1 MRDWIKM
8 HTDLY
13 RHPKVILMA
22 EHLREH
28 SEEALRNSARN
39 VLRNA
44 VVGALVTVWGTMRHS
59 GKLQSG
65 DLVCKGGSLQVIDCI
80 ADIPGFGAA
89 MASVGWAIINSESM
103 IFPRFFA
110 QNNVATESGEK
121 SPGAQR
127 AARHREKKEKEI
139 KALRDAHVTG
149 DVTPRVE
156 KSRVEIQNTNKD
168 AGASVSDFPPE
179 ASAGDAAV
187 IGLETQPR
195 PVQIPP
201 RMQGDD
207 VMAAARKWFRHLRQA
222 APERVPQPGSEQ
234 LQEWWT
240 HYGAIGPERFMAAV
254 DFSIARGY
262 KNLIEEKPEHER
274 RDIRGPAVGSA
285 ASSAQ
290 RREANNAAAFAA
302 VFGSHPNDWPK
313 PGHVVRREADRVHGE
328 PAGDMGGD
336 SQLLPG

>member
-1 MRDWIKM
+1 MTAHWIK
-8 HTDLY
+8 
-13 RHPKVILMA
+13 
-22 EHLREH
+22 
-28 SEEALRNSARN
+28 
-39 VLRNA
+39 
-44 VVGALVTVWGTMRHS
+44 
-59 GKLQSG
+59 
-65 DLVCKGGSLQVIDCI
+65 
-80 ADIPGFGAA
+80 
-89 MASVGWAIINSESM
+89 
-103 IFPRFFA
+103 
-110 QNNVATESGEK
+110 
-121 SPGAQR
+121 
-127 AARHREKKEKEI
+127 
-139 KALRDAHVTG
+139 
-149 DVTPRVE
+149 VE
-156 KSRVEIQNTNKD
+156 KSTPSKPEVMQLAAILDIDEFTVVGHLVAFWCWVDTNLSQECPAAHGTIRGLDRIAGRSGFCKAMIEVGWLVFRNGEFSVPNLDRHMGKSAKMRAEDTEKKRRQRLSQDCPADSGTNVPQRTGQSRDQRREEKNNKNTNKD
-168 AGASVSDFPPE
+168 AGASVSGFPPE
-179 ASAGDAAV
+179 PSSGDAAV
-187 IGLETQPR
+187 IGLETQPK

-240 HYGAIGPERFMAAV
+240 HYGAIGPERFVAAV

-274 RDIRGPAVGSA
+274 RDVRGPAVGA
-285 ASSAQ
+285 ATSSAQ

-313 PGHVVRREADRVHGE
+313 FGHVVRREENRIHGE